1 MPVTIDDVAR
11 QLQVSVSTVSKA
23 LNGYGDISPVTRQR
37 VLDAARQ
44 LDYHPSAAARTLRRQ
59 RTDKIGFLYSFPTAY
74 IGEFASR
81 IINGAVAE
89 AEDQGYNLTLYPVRD
104 NWQDYMIRIC
114 RMRDVDGLLVMGSE
128 LAGQMVALLV
138 QEGMP
143 CIVLNRRV
151 SDPQASFVTADHEDG
166 GYQVTRHLID
176 QGHRRIALIT
186 RAGLGTINDD
196 RLAGYCQAL
205 AEAGLAFDP
214 GLALETAMQSGSAR
228 MALGELLE
236 GQAPPTAAVAIND
249 LAALECLEAAAQH
262 GLDVPQQFAVV
273 GSDNNRISLTSAPA
287 LTTLHPP
294 LAEMGRRATRALL
307 SQVLDRQTN
316 PVREVLRARL
326 IVRQSSSA
334 AS

>member
-1 MPVTIDDVAR
+1 MPITIDDIAR

-23 LNGYGDISPVTRQR
+23 LNGYGDISPATRQR
-37 VLDAARQ
+37 VLDAARE

-81 IINGAVAE
+81 IINGVVSE

-104 NWQDYMIRIC
+104 NWQDHMVKIC
-114 RMRDVDGLLVMGSE
+114 RMRDVDGLLVMGSG
-128 LAGQMVALLV
+128 LAERMVALLA

-143 CIVLNRRV
+143 CVVLNRRV
-151 SDPQASFVTADHEDG
+151 ADPQASFVTADHEDG
-166 GYQVTRHLID
+166 GYQVARHLID
-176 QGHRRIALIT
+176 QGHRRIAHIT
-186 RAGLGTINDD
+186 REGLGAINDD
-196 RLAGYCQAL
+196 RLAGYCRAL

-214 GLALETAMQSGSAR
+214 GLALETAMQPGSIR
-228 MALGELLE
+228 IALGELLE
-236 GQAPPTAAVAIND
+236 RHDPPTAAAAIND
-249 LAALECLEAAAQH
+249 IAALECLEAAAQR
-262 GLDVPQQFAVV
+262 GLAAPHHFAVV
-273 GSDNNRISLTSAPA
+273 GSDNNRISLTSTPA

-307 SQVLDRQTN
+307 SQVVDRETI

-334 AS
+334 TS